1 MTKRALV
8 PQAEGK
14 LERFKMEVAE
24 DMALDNIAS
33 KIVYMGDVPSN
44 TVNKIKNS
52 GNIGGEMV
60 RRMVESAEKNMIN
73 NNK

>member
-33 KIVYMGDVPSN
+33 KNVSMGDVPSN

>member
-1 MTKRALV
+1 MTRRALV

-14 LERFKMEVAE
+14 LERFKMEVAQ

-33 KIVYMGDVPSN
+33 KDVYMGDIPSK

-60 RRMVESAEKNMIN
+60 RRMVEAAEKNMIDS
-73 NNK
+73 NK